1 MVKTR
6 TRDAE
11 KSTENFGFESAAV
24 ESEAVEAI
32 LETVTPVKSE
42 GDAETSEKPK
52 SDKKVEKKKYKKR
65 TPKNKR
71 KKSEEIKAARAEAA
85 KAPELS
91 GKKVIFEFTS
101 LPRQLDDVKFNS
113 WLCKKV
119 KHIKIIGMRA
129 IWNKTRPSC
138 YVDID
143 AVFQESVLALH
154 GVSYNGSLVEV
165 KVDEVGPLKQPRTG
179 GDKSADK
186 DLRTIFVK
194 GIPDDAGE
202 NDLTQLEIFAEA
214 SAIRIVKDRE
224 TGKSRGFGFAEFE
237 TVEQMDAC
245 MAQKRQAKIN
255 GKNLFLDKCADKN
268 DQNFEEGRKE
278 RGRGRG
284 GFGDGGGFSSRGGG
298 DRGSRGG
305 GDRGS
310 RGGGDRGG
318 RGRGGFGERASH
330 GRVNS
335 TVVSA
340 KNKGSIQAY
349 EGKKMK
355 FADSD
360 DE

>member
-1 MVKTR
+1 M
-6 TRDAE
+6 
-11 KSTENFGFESAAV
+11 
-24 ESEAVEAI
+24 
-32 LETVTPVKSE
+32 
-42 GDAETSEKPK
+42 
-52 SDKKVEKKKYKKR
+52 
-65 TPKNKR
+65 
-71 KKSEEIKAARAEAA
+71 
-85 KAPELS
+85 
-91 GKKVIFEFTS
+91 
-101 LPRQLDDVKFNS
+101 
-113 WLCKKV
+113 
-119 KHIKIIGMRA
+119 GMRA

-165 KVDEVGPLKQPRTG
+165 KIDEKGPLQQPRTG
-179 GDKSADK
+179 GGKSSDK

-194 GIPDDAGE
+194 GIPDDAAE
-202 NDLTQLEIFAEA
+202 NDLTELEIFAEA
-214 SAIRIVKDRE
+214 TAIRIVKDRE

-255 GKNLFLDKCADKN
+255 GKNLFLDKCADKD

-298 DRGSRGG
+298 SRGG
-305 GDRGS
+305 FGDRGG
-310 RGGGDRGG
+310 RG